1 MAKTRLPFLTFLAYL
16 IVARLSCPALS
27 NVPLMSMGFV
37 FIYGLAFAILFLVT
51 TRGISASDM
60 YLVICLILY
69 ISYVLFQIFISGSGT
84 VFDTM
89 VYKMYIIAFMTLIY
103 IWSKQQ
109 TLATR
114 KNLMII
120 ILVTSIFNYIYSII
134 VLFFDPNASRIAAA
148 TSVLEASPY
157 DVLHAVGSFDAV
169 NGAIFVIIILLY
181 IRNKIPF
188 FKTKFLLTLVIV
200 LAIVFITMAS
210 YVTAI
215 ILLILALSLYIS
227 RKNKALSYISTFLVI
242 ALIIFHEQLGDFIMK
257 SSFNI
262 SYSEIVGDKFYEFGY
277 MIRNLEATGT
287 YGGTDGRMAKMATS
301 INAFFQ
307 YPIFGGLTHPDVKT
321 GGHSEVFDILGN
333 FGLVGFSLIAF
344 YMKSLYISLRRSV
357 VLKDSKM
364 CIRIVFIVFFVAAVL
379 NPTFYTL
386 QMLPIILM
394 IYLSESF
401 LEYYTT

>member
-1 MAKTRLPFLTFLAYL
+1 MAKTRLPLLTFLAYL

-27 NVPLMSMGFV
+27 NVPFMSMGFV
-37 FIYGLAFAILFLVT
+37 FVYGLAFAILFLFT
-51 TRGISASDM
+51 TPGISTSDT
-60 YLVICLILY
+60 YLLTCLTLY
-69 ISYVLFQIFISGSGT
+69 IFYVLLQIFISGGT
-84 VFDTM
+84 VFDTLI
-89 VYKMYIIAFMTLIY
+89 YKMYIIAFMSLIY

-109 TLATR
+109 TLTTR
-114 KNLMII
+114 KNLMLI
-120 ILVTSIFNYIYSII
+120 ILGTSIFNYIYSII

-181 IRNKIPF
+181 IRNKISIS
-188 FKTKFLLTLVIV
+188 KVKFVVTLVIV
-200 LAIVFITMAS
+200 LAVVFIIMAS

-215 ILLILALSLYIS
+215 ILLILALCLYIS

-242 ALIIFHEQLGDFIMK
+242 ALMIFHEQLGDFLMNA
-257 SSFNI
+257 SFNI
-262 SYSEIVGDKFYEFGY
+262 SYSETVGEKFYEFGY

-287 YGGTDGRMAKMATS
+287 YGGTDGRVAKMTTS
-301 INAFFQ
+301 INTFFN
-307 YPIFGGLTHPDVKT
+307 YPIFGGLTHPDAKT
-321 GGHSEVFDILGN
+321 GGHSELFDILGN
-333 FGLVGFSLIAF
+333 FGFVGFGLIAF
-344 YMKSLYISLRRSV
+344 YMRALYSSLRRSV

-364 CIRIVFIVFFVAAVL
+364 CIRIVFIIFIIAAVL

-401 LEYYTT
+401 LKYYTT

>member
-1 MAKTRLPFLTFLAYL
+1 MAKTRLSFLTFLAYL

-27 NVPLMSMGFV
+27 NIPFMNMGFV
-37 FIYGLAFAILFLVT
+37 FIYGLAFAILFLFT
-51 TRGISASDM
+51 TSGISTSDTYM
-60 YLVICLILY
+60 IICLTLY
-69 ISYVLFQIFISGSGT
+69 IVYVLLQIFISGGS
-84 VFDTM
+84 VFDTQI
-89 VYKMYIIAFMTLIY
+89 YKIYVIAFMSLIY

-109 TLATR
+109 TLTTR
-114 KNLMII
+114 KNLMLI
-120 ILVTSIFNYIYSII
+120 ILGTSIFNYIYSII

-157 DVLHAVGSFDAV
+157 DILHAVGSFDAV

-181 IRNKIPF
+181 IRNKLSTP
-188 FKTKFLLTLVIV
+188 KVKFVITLVIA
-200 LAIVFITMAS
+200 LAAVFIIMAS

-215 ILLILALSLYIS
+215 ILLILALCLYIG
-227 RKNKALSYISTFLVI
+227 RKNKALSYISTLLI
-242 ALIIFHEQLGDFIMK
+242 ITLIIFHEQLGDFLMK
-257 SSFNI
+257 ISFNI
-262 SYSEIVGDKFYEFGY
+262 SYSETVGSKFYEFGY

-287 YGGTDGRMAKMATS
+287 YGGTDGRMAKMLTS
-301 INAFFQ
+301 INAFTN
-307 YPIFGGLTHPDVKT
+307 YPILGGLTHPDVKI

-333 FGLVGFSLIAF
+333 FGIVGFSLIAF
-344 YMKSLYISLRRSV
+344 YLRALYISLRRSV
-357 VLKDSKM
+357 VLKDSKK
-364 CIRIVFIVFFVAAVL
+364 CTQVIFIVFVIGAVL